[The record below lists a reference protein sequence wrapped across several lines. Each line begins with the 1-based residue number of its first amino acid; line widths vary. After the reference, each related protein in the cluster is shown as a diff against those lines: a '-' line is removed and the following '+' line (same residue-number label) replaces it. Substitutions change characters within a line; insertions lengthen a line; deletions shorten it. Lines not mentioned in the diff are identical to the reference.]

1 MGQTS
6 STATVAAVPNATY
19 LGCYLDLQGLLQ
31 NQRLLAQASFIDA
44 AMTPALCAAHMSSF
58 QYFGLEYAK
67 ECWGADALT
76 TGATLAPS
84 PSDCA
89 FECAGDADAL
99 CGAGYRINVYQNQ
112 QPTPNQCRG
121 DVSITS
127 TLTMATTV
135 TLAANNTVP
144 SIVTA
149 TVTAVPDPLTVTVT
163 TTATAS
169 PSTITSVI
177 TTASLSTL
185 TSLVTS
191 TTTVTTTTAGVAP
204 SVVTVTSTTSTCS
217 LAARPT
223 SQLLS
228 NPSFETSSFPPWSYI
243 LNSTFSGSQV
253 VNMSYYFDEPAY
265 NGTYA
270 A

>member
-1 MGQTS
+1 M
-6 STATVAAVPNATY
+6 VAAVPNTTY
-19 LGCYLDLQGLLQ
+19 LGCYLDLQGSIQ
-31 NQRLLAQASFIDA
+31 NRRLLAQASFVDE

-58 QYFGLEYAK
+58 QYFGLEYAN
-67 ECWGADALT
+67 ECWGADTLA

-84 PSDCA
+84 PSDCD
-89 FECAGDADAL
+89 FECVGDADAL

-127 TLTMATTV
+127 TLLTPTTV

-163 TTATAS
+163 TTATATATL
-169 PSTITSVI
+169 STVTSVI
-177 TTASLSTL
+177 TTAFLSTL

-191 TTTVTTTTAGVAP
+191 TITVTTTTAGVAP

-217 LAARPT
+217 LASRPT
-223 SQLLS
+223 GQLLS
-228 NPSFETSSFPPWSYI
+228 NPSFETSSFTSWHYI
-243 LNSTFSGSQV
+243 LNSTFSGFQIL
-253 VNMSYYFDEPAY
+253 NMSYYFTDPAY
-265 NGTYA
+265 DGTYA